1 MMKLI
6 LLSLSLLVF
15 YIQFQAILSCPA
27 KKCDPGYACCV
38 GKECDEGDGGK
49 CYRSCN
55 QIPPSMQEI
64 GSFPPGKIH
73 IQRVLTLC
81 EFHYCE
87 FHYCDFSKKSI
98 NLPYANLYLML

>member
-15 YIQFQAILSCPA
+15 YIQFQTILSCAA

-49 CYRSCN
+49 CYRSCS
-55 QIPPSMQEI
+55 QIPPSMQEY
-64 GSFPPGKIH
+64 GSHPSGKSH
-73 IQRVLTLC
+73 IPYTLGLTQ
-81 EFHYCE
+81 
-87 FHYCDFSKKSI
+87 
-98 NLPYANLYLML
+98 

>member
-1 MMKLI
+1 MTL
-6 LLSLSLLVF
+6 
-15 YIQFQAILSCPA
+15 
-27 KKCDPGYACCV
+27 DPGYACCV

-98 NLPYANLYLML
+98 NLPYANLCLML